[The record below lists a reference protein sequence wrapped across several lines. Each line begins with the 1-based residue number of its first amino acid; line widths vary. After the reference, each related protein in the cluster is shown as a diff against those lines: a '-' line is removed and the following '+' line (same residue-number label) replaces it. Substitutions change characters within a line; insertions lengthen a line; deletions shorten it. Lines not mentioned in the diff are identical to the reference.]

1 VDDKNMI
8 EKMKNDKHITVLL
21 DEAVDALN
29 VHEGDVVVDA
39 TLGAGGHTLKI
50 LEKVGKTG
58 KVMAFDLD
66 IEAINEF
73 KAIVERDYPEFRER
87 LIFVNDNFK
96 NIEEVIK
103 KDYARGGIDFNKVDA
118 ILADL
123 GWRIEQV
130 QDKRYGMSFQS
141 EMPLDMR
148 MSPETQKLTAKEI
161 VNEWSEEE
169 LGNIFRELG
178 GEKYFDA
185 KKIAKKIID
194 SREEIVIETT
204 TQLVRI
210 IEKVKTAGKTGMN
223 PATKV
228 FQALR
233 ITVNKEL
240 SSLDIFLKSSFDVL
254 KNKGRLAIISFHSL
268 EDRLVKRFFRA
279 KARGCVCPKEIPVCV
294 CQKERQAKI
303 IQRKTIKESK
313 EILKD
318 NPRARSARMRILE
331 KK

>member
-1 VDDKNMI
+1 
-8 EKMKNDKHITVLL
+8 MKNDKHITVLL
-21 DEAVDALN
+21 DEAVEALN
-29 VHEGDVVVDA
+29 IKGGDVIIDA
-39 TLGAGGHTLKI
+39 TLGSGGHTLKI
-50 LEKVGKTG
+50 LEKVGKMG
-58 KVMAFDLD
+58 RVMAFDLD
-66 IEAINEF
+66 VEAINEF
-73 KAIVERDYPEFRER
+73 KVIVERDYPEFRER
-87 LIFVNDNFK
+87 LTLVNDNFK

-130 QDKRYGMSFQS
+130 QDERYGMSFQS

-148 MSPETQKLTAKEI
+148 MSPETQKLTAQEI
-161 VNEWSEEE
+161 INGWSEEE

-194 SREEIVIETT
+194 SRKETAIKTT
-204 TQLVRI
+204 TQLAKI
-210 IEKVKTAGKTGMN
+210 IEEVKADGKTGIN

-233 ITVNKEL
+233 ITVNEEL
-240 SSLDIFLKSSFDVL
+240 SSLDIFLESSFDRL
-254 KNKGRLAIISFHSL
+254 KSKGRLVIISFHSL
-268 EDRLVKRFFRA
+268 EDRLVKEFFRA
-279 KARGCVCPKEIPVCV
+279 KARGCVCPKEIPVCI
-294 CQKERQAKI
+294 CQQERQAKI
-303 IQRKTIKESK
+303 VQRKVIKESK
-313 EILKD
+313 EVLRG